1 MHLPQPVAYLADVLE
16 VSDGESVVEQA
27 SLWSTAWLQLV
38 ASDILQVEE
47 ERREKGIV
55 NRETPYLDL
64 SNIYRSKKTTQDQDS
79 SLLDKSELLGR
90 EYLFL

>member
-1 MHLPQPVAYLADVLE
+1 MADVLE

-38 ASDILQVEE
+38 TSDILQVEE

-64 SNIYRSKKTTQDQDS
+64 SNIYRPKKTTQDQDS
-79 SLLDKSELLGR
+79 SLLDKSVLLSR
-90 EYLFL
+90 EYLF

>member
-1 MHLPQPVAYLADVLE
+1 MADVLE

-79 SLLDKSELLGR
+79 SLLDKSELLSR